1 MKTSRLCLTCGTQYP
16 PATDPPAHCPIC
28 EDERQYLPPGGQKWT
43 TLEQLRKGH
52 RNSFLKKEA
61 LLYGI
66 GTVPDFAIAQRA
78 LLIQTPKGNLLWDCI
93 SLLDQ
98 ATIDFVRGL
107 GGLSAIAI
115 SHPHYYSSMVEWSQA
130 FGGIPI
136 YLHAADRSHVMR
148 PDPAIHF
155 WEGETLDILEDIS
168 LIRCG
173 GHFAGGT
180 VLHWKAGAD
189 GKGALLTGDIIQI
202 IPDRNYVSFMY
213 SYPNL
218 IPLPASAVQRIA
230 AAVAPFAF
238 DRMYGAWWGR
248 VIPTNAKAVVQRSA
262 ERYVKMLEGKYGEWE

>member
-1 MKTSRLCLTCGTQYP
+1 
-16 PATDPPAHCPIC
+16 
-28 EDERQYLPPGGQKWT
+28 
-43 TLEQLRKGH
+43 LRKSH

-61 LLYGI
+61 RLYGI

-93 SLLDQ
+93 SLLDE

-136 YLHAADRSHVMR
+136 YLHAADLSHVMR
-148 PDPAIHF
+148 PDAVVHF
-155 WEGETLDILEDIS
+155 WEGETLGILEGIT

-180 VLHWKAGAD
+180 VLHWEAGAD

-248 VIPTNAKAVVQRSA
+248 IIPTGAKAIVSRSA
-262 ERYVKMLEGKYGEWE
+262 DRYVKMLEGKYGELE